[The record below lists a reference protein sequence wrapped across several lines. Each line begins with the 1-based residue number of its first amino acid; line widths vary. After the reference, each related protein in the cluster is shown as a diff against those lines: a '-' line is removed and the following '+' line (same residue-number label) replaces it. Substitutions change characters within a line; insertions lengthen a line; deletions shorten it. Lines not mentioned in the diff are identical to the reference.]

1 MNIISVCKKFYF
13 EAILLVIIAMMYKDY
28 FPGWFT
34 QWSNID
40 SAYAYAFFIFAFIV
54 YFIKINYENLANI
67 PKNIDYRGGILL
79 IPGLISYVA
88 GIRTDISYLTCISL
102 PLFISGTILTL
113 YGGKIFKKL
122 LLPLILF
129 AFAFPIFPIHRITI
143 PMQNISAFLTS
154 GFLNFLGV
162 DAHSQASLIT
172 VGDYKLSVVAGC
184 SGLRSL
190 STFLFTGI
198 IFTYFM
204 KTSIIKKV
212 LFASFTIP
220 LSVIMNVLRLS
231 IVGFYAL
238 YNGYEGIEE
247 FHDNLGIVVAIMSIS
262 IMVITAKFIENNGGS
277 DEV

>member
-13 EAILLVIIAMMYKDY
+13 EAILLIIIAMMYKDY
-28 FPGWFT
+28 FSGWLT
-34 QWSNID
+34 QWSDIN
-40 SAYAYAFFIFAFIV
+40 SSYAYAFFIFAFIV
-54 YFIKINYENLANI
+54 YFIKTNYEELINI
-67 PKNIDYRGGILL
+67 PKNVDYKGLIFLIL
-79 IPGLISYVA
+79 GLISYVS

-102 PLFISGTILTL
+102 PLFVGGIILTL
-113 YGGKIFKKL
+113 YGSKIFKKL

-129 AFAFPIFPIHRITI
+129 TFAFPFFPLHRITI
-143 PMQNISAFLTS
+143 PLQNLSAGLTAS
-154 GFLNFLGV
+154 FLNILGV
-162 DAHSQASLIT
+162 DSHSQASLIS
-172 VGDYKLSVVAGC
+172 VGDYKLSVIAGC

-190 STFLFTGI
+190 TTFLFTGI

-204 KTSIIKKV
+204 KISRLKKV

-247 FHDNLGIVVAIMSIS
+247 FHDNLGIVVAVISIS
-262 IMVITAKFIENNGGS
+262 IMVVTAKFLENNGGS
-277 DEV
+277 NEV